1 MNTGL
6 AGKSVVVTGGTSG
19 IGKAAAEAFLAEGC
33 RVTVCDFRQDMIDQV
48 NSRNDPNQ
56 FGFAAD
62 VTCAVGPR
70 AGTLWRRGCDGQQR
84 RCGQPL
90 RLYHYAG

>member
-48 NSRNDPNQ
+48 NSRMCYD
-56 FGFAAD
+56 
-62 VTCAVGPR
+62 
-70 AGTLWRRGCDGQQR
+70 
-84 RCGQPL
+84 
-90 RLYHYAG
+90 